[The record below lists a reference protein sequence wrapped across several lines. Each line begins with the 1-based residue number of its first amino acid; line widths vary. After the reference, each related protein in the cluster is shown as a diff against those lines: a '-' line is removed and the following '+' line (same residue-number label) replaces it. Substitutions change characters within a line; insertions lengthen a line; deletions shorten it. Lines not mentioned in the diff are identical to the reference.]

1 MLHQMLSARK
11 AKSEAL
17 KMRLTTLSDAPVE
30 HSHSAVSFNHNLSNE
45 RINYLLSTLFK
56 KSSTDAIVSFEE
68 PNIPSGIP
76 LSRLKEKSATV
87 SS

>member
-1 MLHQMLSARK
+1 MMRERLSAGR
-11 AKSEAL
+11 AQSEVL
-17 KMRLTTLSDAPVE
+17 KMRLAKLSDSPVE
-30 HSHSAVSFNHNLSNE
+30 QSHSAVAFDHNLSNE
-45 RINYLLSTLFK
+45 RINNLLSTLFK

-76 LSRLKEKSATV
+76 LSRLKEKSVIV